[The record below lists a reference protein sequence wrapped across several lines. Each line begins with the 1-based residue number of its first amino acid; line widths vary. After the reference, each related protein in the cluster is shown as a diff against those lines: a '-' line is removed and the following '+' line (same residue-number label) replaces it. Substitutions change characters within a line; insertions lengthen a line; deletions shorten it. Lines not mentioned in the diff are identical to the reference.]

1 MKILEIA
8 DAVDSAI
15 PGVIGAAGSL
25 YWIKAP
31 WPQRIFM
38 LILGATLAYY
48 GTDYIA
54 AQFSLPYGLAGF
66 LLGLFGMSIVDA
78 VFKAPWTAIAI
89 DILKTRFGGSKE

>member
-1 MKILEIA
+1 MEIPDFKDLLPGA
-8 DAVDSAI
+8 IGSA
-15 PGVIGAAGSL
+15 GAL
-25 YWIKAP
+25 YWIAAP
-31 WPQRIFM
+31 WPQRLTMFG
-38 LILGATLAYY
+38 LGATLAYY
-48 GTDYIA
+48 GADYIA